1 LKGDEGSSNFGNP
14 IPLREVG
21 SIRVLLAQMRN
32 ACLPPPASLAIESQT
47 ASISEEGNGY
57 SDDDLATQVPQ
68 TPALCARKTKA
79 MKGSAPGQF
88 EGHKA
93 ELIALLGY
101 QNPYVLGAHAGSA
114 RREQQ
119 SLAHTS
125 TNFPTQIAE
134 NATIDTNNRRKL
146 TEPPP
151 TAERKRFRITTDT
164 SCNYSPSQ
172 HLLKRFNLEKDTEI
186 SIYPAP
192 VDERG
197 IKCFNNDSEKE
208 NYCEPPP
215 SNTSTNIV
223 ASSGK
228 TAAKTDDRMTSNN
241 TWLSPMT
248 YRLPDENPWISL
260 TRIPRKLVT
269 IPKDQLELL
278 ENDNSWVT
286 SMRDDETCV
295 NMPSAVL
302 HRLERFH
309 RCQSAVIEDN
319 IGASIETTTGTY
331 TNGHNDAEGRS
342 LSKDGVQEEIWQQ
355 DLKSP
360 SKSSPRTVK
369 VCTEGSQVGMLKN
382 NSSTTQI
389 EGDDLE
395 AVEAI
400 SWPPTPRQS
409 SIDPVQERTTAAAP
423 TSPFQQ
429 PLQSGT
435 INRSGAFMEDTAVII
450 DSSPGTESRHSKDS
464 VSLPPPRDMN
474 PLKSQSDNA
483 RNTLGS
489 VLNNLPP
496 SSGYSLEDD
505 IEQALPHA
513 LDDVAEPSQ
522 EASIWDEPAAIRTTP
537 FTKSKSCAVLQIERS
552 PYGLPSHTLPSL
564 PYIRTRS
571 LQKGVAIS
579 APGINA
585 QNISSDPVIPATLSG
600 DITSYGCL
608 SVDNS
613 SKDLQGYH
621 HNESHNVDRAEM
633 NIPGN
638 INVLVP
644 ASSAIINMEE
654 QLFSTTVIHLSPPQ
668 GITQAAESLTT
679 ETSTKRR
686 RLNNS
691 TALIFS
697 QNEYRTDTAEMAR
710 AARRQFIEDLEILKS
725 KGELHAGKTAIS
737 IPPIRTSQP
746 IFEEPEGGQTESEF
760 SPNLPHPAAASEAS
774 RNNSFGTRKSCFV
787 ASQCEPGLATTR
799 SVREITQPELCSSD
813 RNAAVRTASEVEV
826 QSPISD
832 VFERFI
838 AQYPQYRQS
847 VKRFI
852 GACVYIDWLLQQKM
866 APHPYLWD
874 DFTRVYSG
882 EYSAYVE
889 ERLKSDQPR
898 KTGLEYYNT
907 EIGIP
912 VFTKGIL
919 APGSINEAIFL
930 DFALTKKIRSMF
942 QRKSSA
948 QVASKITPFI
958 SKAEISA
965 SGRNAPIKNGKML
978 RPLDVYNPSHG
989 GIHNDL
995 GPSVS
1000 DASPGSPILGDDPGT
1015 AVSQAAGESNG
1026 ESPVLVPKQVPGQ
1039 ISNIKRQLRRT
1050 ASLPAGAISSLDTTS
1065 SVQDLA
1071 QKLTFLPQP
1080 VNMPP
1085 CLASRTSPIS
1095 RKVAE
1100 TYIPRR
1106 ERKDRWSAVR
1116 GRLSLP
1122 AKVIGSNNRNDPAK
1136 TGMKADR
1143 CSK

>member
-14 IPLREVG
+14 IPLGEIG

-32 ACLPPPASLAIESQT
+32 AYLPPPASLPIESQT

-68 TPALCARKTKA
+68 TTALCARKKRA

-88 EGHKA
+88 EGPKA
-93 ELIALLGY
+93 ELIALLGR
-101 QNPYVLGAHAGSA
+101 QKPCVLDAHAGSA

-125 TNFPTQIAE
+125 TNIPTQIAE

-146 TEPPP
+146 AEPPS
-151 TAERKRFRITTDT
+151 TDERKRFPITTDT
-164 SCNYSPSQ
+164 SCNYSRNQLFS
-172 HLLKRFNLEKDTEI
+172 KRFNLEKDIEI
-186 SIYPAP
+186 STYPALI
-192 VDERG
+192 DESG
-197 IKCFNNDSEKE
+197 IKCFSNDSEKE
-208 NYCEPPP
+208 NYYEPPP
-215 SNTSTNIV
+215 DNTSANVV

-228 TAAKTDDRMTSNN
+228 TTAKTGNQMTSNH

-286 SMRDDETCV
+286 SMKDDETYCV
-295 NMPSAVL
+295 NMPSGVP

-309 RCQSAVIEDN
+309 RRQSAVIENN
-319 IGASIETTTGTY
+319 IGASIETTY

-342 LSKDGVQEEIWQQ
+342 LSKDSVQEGVWQQ
-355 DLKSP
+355 NLKSP
-360 SKSSPRTVK
+360 SKSSPLTVK
-369 VCTEGSQVGMLKN
+369 VCTEDSEVRMLKN
-382 NSSTTQI
+382 NSTTTQI
-389 EGDDLE
+389 EGHDLE

-435 INRSGAFMEDTAVII
+435 INQSGAFMEDTAVII
-450 DSSPGTESRHSKDS
+450 DSSPGTESRHSKDR
-464 VSLPPPRDMN
+464 VSLSPLRDMN
-474 PLKSQSDNA
+474 PSKSQSDNA
-483 RNTLGS
+483 RHTFAS
-489 VLNNLPP
+489 VLNSFPP
-496 SSGYSLEDD
+496 SSGYSLEDN

-537 FTKSKSCAVLQIERS
+537 FTKPKSCAVLQIERS
-552 PYGLPSHTLPSL
+552 PCDLPPHILLSL

-571 LQKGVAIS
+571 LHEGAAIS
-579 APGINA
+579 APGTNA

-600 DITSYGCL
+600 DITSYDCV

-613 SKDLQGYH
+613 SKDLQGYRY
-621 HNESHNVDRAEM
+621 NESHNVDRAEI
-633 NIPGN
+633 NVPGN

-644 ASSAIINMEE
+644 ASSAIINVEE
-654 QLFSTTVIHLSPPQ
+654 QLFPTAVMHLSPPQ
-668 GITQAAESLTT
+668 GIPQTAESLTT

-691 TALIFS
+691 TALTFS

-710 AARRQFIEDLEILKS
+710 AARRQFIEDLKIPKP

-737 IPPIRTSQP
+737 IPPISMSQL
-746 IFEEPEGGQTESEF
+746 IFEELERGQVESEF
-760 SPNLPHPAAASEAS
+760 SPNLAHPAPSSEAS
-774 RNNSFGTRKSCFV
+774 RNNSFETRNNCFV
-787 ASQCEPGLATTR
+787 ASQCEPGVATTR
-799 SVREITQPELCSSD
+799 SIRETTQPELCSSD
-813 RNAAVRTASEVEV
+813 RSAAVMIASQVEV
-826 QSPISD
+826 QSPISN

-889 ERLKSDQPR
+889 EKLKSDQPR

-919 APGSINEAIFL
+919 TPGSINEAISL

-948 QVASKITPFI
+948 QAASKTTPFV
-958 SKAEISA
+958 SRAEISEN
-965 SGRNAPIKNGKML
+965 GRNASIKSGKT

-989 GIHNDL
+989 GIRNDL

-1000 DASPGSPILGDDPGT
+1000 DASPGSPILGDGPGT
-1015 AVSQAAGESNG
+1015 VVTQAAGESSG
-1026 ESPVLVPKQVPGQ
+1026 ESPVFVPKQVPGQ

-1050 ASLPAGAISSLDTTS
+1050 ASLPAGAISSLDTTP

-1071 QKLTFLPQP
+1071 QMPTFLPQP
-1080 VNMPP
+1080 INMPP
-1085 CLASRTSPIS
+1085 CLASRVSPIS

-1106 ERKDRWSAVR
+1106 ERKHQWSGIR
-1116 GRLSLP
+1116 GRFSLP
-1122 AKVIGSNNRNDPAK
+1122 ANVIGFNNPSDSAK
-1136 TGMKADR
+1136 PSMKADR